1 MIKPGAK
8 HYVIKE
14 DDGVVVAIGNEIYP
28 EVEASDSRLNLDE
41 KWLLGWMLSHNT
53 RFDIVYG
60 GKGVARCSDDDAFDV
75 NTGKIIA
82 SAKADKQ
89 LHRQMARCYDDV
101 IGQLED
107 VLDEAKRLKACHEDK
122 IKRCDDVIDSYC
134 RH

>member
-28 EVEASDSRLNLDE
+28 EQEASDARLNLDE
-41 KWLLGWMLSHNT
+41 KWLLSKVLSNNT
-53 RFDIVYG
+53 RYDNIYR

-89 LHRQMARCYDDV
+89 LHRQMVHCYDET
-101 IGQLED
+101 IRQLEN
-107 VLDEAKRLKACHEDK
+107 VLAETKRLKACHEDK
-122 IKRCDDVIDSYC
+122 IRRCEDVIDAYC